1 MTLFRPSR
9 LALLAVAA
17 SVAGVAADGTFNV
30 VSFNVA
36 GLPEI
41 LQNNGESGDKT
52 KNTALIGQ
60 KFADQG
66 YDLIHVQ
73 EDFNY
78 HATLYEYDNHAYR
91 TATSGGAAIG
101 SGLNSLSNYDWR
113 DFTRVKWDECS
124 NASGADCLTPKG
136 FTYMRWRLAEGVY
149 VDAYNLHADA
159 GTEDADET
167 ARNANIAQVSAY
179 IDSTSPDA
187 AVLVFGDT
195 NCRYTRTSDNIDLFS
210 SANNLTDVWV
220 QLELDGVRPT
230 VEDVCANPAQS
241 ATCEV
246 VDKIF
251 YRPSPLVLLTPTSF
265 AYMAELFLSDP
276 ANSSSTLSDHNPLRA
291 DFAWAA
297 SSTLRSSDFL
307 GGPHGT
313 AFSDIGALANLSA
326 PPSPA
331 GATLSLRG
339 AERVDAVG
347 IALADGATSFSHG
360 GTGGTAASLVM
371 QSGEYVNNV
380 TLCQGKQYDHT
391 RVFYLEASTNSGNS
405 VSTGTLNDDCA
416 VSVAPEG
423 WGLVGFW
430 GRDGDEVDLLA
441 ALWAPA
447 S

>member
-1 MTLFRPSR
+1 MAPLRCSP

-17 SVAGVAADGTFNV
+17 SAAGAAADGTFNV

-52 KNTALIGQ
+52 TNTALIGE
-60 KFADQG
+60 KFAEQG
-66 YDLIHVQ
+66 FDLIHVQ

-113 DFTRVKWDECS
+113 DFTRIKWDTCS
-124 NASGADCLTPKG
+124 DASGSDCLTPKG

-159 GTEDADET
+159 GTEDDDES
-167 ARNANIAQVSAY
+167 ARNANLAQVSAY
-179 IDSTSPDA
+179 IESTSPDA

-195 NCRYTRTSDNIDLFS
+195 NCRYTRTADNIDIFS
-210 SANNLTDVWV
+210 NANNLTDVWMH
-220 QLELDGVRPT
+220 LKLNDVRPT

-241 ATCEV
+241 ETCEV

-251 YRPSPLVLLTPTSF
+251 YRPSPLLSLTPTNFS
-265 AYMAELFLSDP
+265 YIGKLFLSDP
-276 ANSSSTLSDHNPLRA
+276 TNSSSTLSDHNPLYA

-313 AFSDIGALANLSA
+313 AFSDVGALANLSSS
-326 PPSPA
+326 PSPA
-331 GATLSLRG
+331 GATLSFSG
-339 AERVDAVG
+339 AERLDAVG
-347 IALADGATSFSHG
+347 IALADGTTSFSHG
-360 GTGGTAASLVM
+360 GSGGTAVSLVM
-371 QSGEYVNNV
+371 GSGEYVNNV
-380 TLCQGKQYDHT
+380 TLCQDKYNDHT
-391 RVFYLEASTNSGNS
+391 RIFYLEATTNGGNS
-405 VSTGTLNDDCA
+405 ASTGTIGSDCL

-430 GRDGDEVDLLA
+430 GRDGDEVDMLA
-441 ALWAPA
+441 AIWAPA